1 MDEPA
6 GPRGRGRGIASGAPG
21 RGGPRRIRPRR
32 VACGDNGVPPTTA
45 PALSPQRLLPLI
57 IATALFIENM
67 DSTAISTSLPQI
79 AADLGVEPVALK
91 LALTTYMLAL
101 AVFIPVSGWIADR
114 FGARRVFIAAIGVFL
129 LGSLA
134 CAASSGLGQLVAARF
149 LQGVGGAMMVPVG
162 RLVLL
167 RSVEKSELVRALSW
181 LTIPAMLGPM
191 LGPVVGG
198 AITTYTHWRLI
209 FLVNLP
215 MGVLGMWLAWRH
227 IPELRQAVGP
237 LDVRGF
243 ALSAAGLSL
252 AMFALSAIGRGL
264 VPGAVLAACGL
275 AGASLLALYVRHAR
289 SHPQPLLRLDLLRVP
304 TFRASVLGGSLFRIG
319 TGATPFLLPL
329 MLQLSFGL
337 DPLQSGL
344 VTFTSTAGAMVMKTV
359 APAIL
364 HRVGFRPVLLWN
376 GLAASLLLCG
386 FGLFRADTPYAL
398 MVGVLLASGFLR
410 SLQFTSLNALAY
422 ADIDQARMSQAS
434 SLAAMA
440 QQLALALGVTVGGF
454 ALSLAGVVTGREEDA
469 AINFTF
475 AFLTV
480 GLLSMGSAWQLRRL
494 PANAAAEMAGR
505 AEPGKEVTEPK
516 PEARPQA

>member
-1 MDEPA
+1 MPH
-6 GPRGRGRGIASGAPG
+6 GPHVLP
-21 RGGPRRIRPRR
+21 
-32 VACGDNGVPPTTA
+32 
-45 PALSPQRLLPLI
+45 PQRLLPLI

-101 AVFIPVSGWIADR
+101 AVFIPVSGWVADR
-114 FGARRVFIAAIGVFL
+114 FGARRVFVSAIVVFL
-129 LGSLA
+129 LGSPG
-134 CAASSGLGQLVAARF
+134 CAASSGLGQLVAGRF
-149 LQGVGGAMMVPVG
+149 VQGVGGAMMVPVG

-181 LTIPAMLGPM
+181 LTVPAMLGPM

-198 AITTYTHWRLI
+198 AITTYAHWRFI

-215 MGVLGMWLAWRH
+215 MGVLGIWLAWRH

-243 ALSAAGLSL
+243 TLSAMGLSL
-252 AMFALSAIGRGL
+252 AMFALSAIGSGL
-264 VPGAVLAACGL
+264 VPGVVLAACML
-275 AGASLLALYVRHAR
+275 AGAGLFAAYVRHAR
-289 SHPQPLLRLDLLRVP
+289 RHPHPLLRMDLLRVP
-304 TFRASVLGGSLFRIG
+304 TYRIAVLGGSLFRIG
-319 TGATPFLLPL
+319 IGATPFLLPL

-337 DPLQSGL
+337 DPLESGL
-344 VTFTSTAGAMVMKTV
+344 VTFTSTAGALVMKTV

-364 HRVGFRPVLLWN
+364 RRTGFRPVLVWN
-376 GLAASLLLCG
+376 GLAASLMLCG

-434 SLAAMA
+434 SLAAMV
-440 QQLALALGVTVGGF
+440 QQLSLAMGVTIGGF
-454 ALSLAGVVTGREEDA
+454 ALSLAGMATGRPADA

-475 AFLTV
+475 AFLAV
-480 GLLSMGSAWQLRRL
+480 GLVSVASTWQMRRL
-494 PANAAAEMAGR
+494 APDAAAEMAGR
-505 AEPGKEVTEPK
+505 AQAGREVADPRAES
-516 PEARPQA
+516 RPQA